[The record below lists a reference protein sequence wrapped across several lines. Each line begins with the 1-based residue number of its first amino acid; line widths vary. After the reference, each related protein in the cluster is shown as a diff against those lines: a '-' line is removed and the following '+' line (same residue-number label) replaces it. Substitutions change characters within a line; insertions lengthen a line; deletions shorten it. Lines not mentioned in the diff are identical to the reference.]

1 MQMQTKQVKIPMTL
15 FLKLFRYFYLDDVK
29 LHNEISKELNDKF
42 DSLVKHELYS
52 KYKDKNLDEAE
63 REKARQE
70 YLDMIGVRDSFR
82 W

>member
-1 MQMQTKQVKIPMTL
+1 MKEKQVKISMTL
-15 FLKLFRYFYLDDVK
+15 FLKLFRYFYLDDME

-52 KYKDKNLDEAE
+52 KYKDKNLDDSE
-63 REKARQE
+63 REKARKE
-70 YLDMIGVRDSFR
+70 YLDMIGMRDSFR

>member
-1 MQMQTKQVKIPMTL
+1 MQMKQVKISMTL
-15 FLKLFRYFYLDDVK
+15 FLKLFRYFYLDSVE
-29 LHNEISKELNDKF
+29 LHDEISKEINEKF
-42 DSLVKHELYS
+42 DTLAKHELYS

>member
-1 MQMQTKQVKIPMTL
+1 MKEKQVKISMTL
-15 FLKLFRYFYLDDVK
+15 FLKLFRYFYLDDME

-52 KYKDKNLDEAE
+52 KYKDKNLDESE
-63 REKARQE
+63 REKARKE
-70 YLDMIGVRDSFR
+70 YLDMIGMRDSFR

>member
-1 MQMQTKQVKIPMTL
+1 MTL

-82 W
+82 WQKLKSQKVI

>member
-63 REKARQE
+63 REKARQK

>member
-1 MQMQTKQVKIPMTL
+1 MKEKQVKISMTL
-15 FLKLFRYFYLDDVK
+15 FLKLFRYFYLDNME

-52 KYKDKNLDEAE
+52 KYKDKNLDDSE
-63 REKARQE
+63 REKARKE
-70 YLDMIGVRDSFR
+70 YLDMIGMRDSFR

>member
-1 MQMQTKQVKIPMTL
+1 MTL
-15 FLKLFRYFYLDDVK
+15 FLKLFRYFYLDDME

-52 KYKDKNLDEAE
+52 KYKDKNLDDSE
-63 REKARQE
+63 REKARKE
-70 YLDMIGVRDSFR
+70 YLDMIGMRDSFR